1 VNVLISTSSS
11 LSFFSLLSLKLPHSI
26 LCNTGLARA
35 KRKLLAGKVSDH
47 GLQYARAV
55 KACHI
60 YWVNV
65 QVRKKVGTRRLTGK
79 ARQRLEAF
87 PRPSI
92 HEPGHGR

>member
-1 VNVLISTSSS
+1 
-11 LSFFSLLSLKLPHSI
+11 

-35 KRKLLAGKVSDH
+35 KRKLLAGKISDD

-65 QVRKKVGTRRLTGK
+65 QVRKKWERGDSLEKHVNVLKRFLVRQFTNLLMDGK
-79 ARQRLEAF
+79 
-87 PRPSI
+87 
-92 HEPGHGR
+92 